1 MDTTSPL
8 RRPERPNLHSP
19 SSRTR
24 SRYARAAVFS
34 SFRPRDARA
43 INHNGFQDRLPSDQP
58 QRLDHIAAKV
68 IGDAGQLA
76 LDHWVREAARTTGPQ
91 HDEAMRLVRQ
101 IASMIDQP
109 LDELFSGEPT

>member
-1 MDTTSPL
+1 MNTTFGP
-8 RRPERPNLHSP
+8 RRATRPNHPSP
-19 SSRTR
+19 SPRTR

-43 INHNGFQDRLPSDQP
+43 INHNVFQDRLPSDQP

-91 HDEAMRLVRQ
+91 HDEAMRIVREF
-101 IASMIDQP
+101 AAMIDQP
-109 LDELFSGEPT
+109 LDEIFSGATA

>member
-1 MDTTSPL
+1 MVTTSPL
-8 RRPERPNLHSP
+8 RRLERPNLHSP

-68 IGDAGQLA
+68 AGDAGQLA
-76 LDHWVREAARTTGPQ
+76 LDHWLRHAAETTGPK
-91 HDEAMRLVRQ
+91 HDEAMGIVRE
-101 IASMIDQP
+101 IAAMIDQP
-109 LDELFSGEPT
+109 LDELFSGETT